1 MPHRVY
7 SLYNCT
13 IARRSGEEEHM
24 DVIVDTSVLIAV
36 VTNEPTR
43 PRLIELTTSMQ
54 LLAPASVPW
63 EVGNAFSAMLKRK
76 RATLEQVKQALQAYQ
91 QIPVRYVDV
100 DIERALM
107 IAAQYE
113 LYAYD
118 AYFIVCALQYPGLLL
133 TLDSGL
139 RHAALRAGISVME
152 IT

>member
-1 MPHRVY
+1 
-7 SLYNCT
+7 
-13 IARRSGEEEHM
+13 M

-43 PRLIELTTSMQ
+43 PRLIELTTGVQ
-54 LLAPASVPW
+54 LIAPASVPW

-76 RATLEQVKQALQAYQ
+76 RASLEQVKQALHAYQ

-100 DIERALM
+100 DLERALTL
-107 IAAQYE
+107 AAQYE

-118 AYFIVCALQYPGLLL
+118 AYFLVCALQQTCSLL

-139 RHAALRAGISVME
+139 RHAALRAGISIME
-152 IT
+152 VGS